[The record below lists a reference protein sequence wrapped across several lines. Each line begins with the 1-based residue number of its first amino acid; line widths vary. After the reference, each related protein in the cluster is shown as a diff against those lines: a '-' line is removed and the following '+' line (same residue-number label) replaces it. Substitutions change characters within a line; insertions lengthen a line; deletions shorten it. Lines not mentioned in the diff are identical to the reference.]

1 MRMTGLLFILVC
13 AAPLSTP
20 AQVSPDESNVSTVIL
35 ALEHAWVEGQS
46 RNDNRALDLVF
57 DNALV
62 YIEYGKVMT
71 KGEYLSRV
79 RSAPFQP
86 QVIVMEA
93 MTVRTFGSTA
103 IAVGTYRER
112 GAKGGKTVLGR
123 WRFIDTWVK
132 KKGNWMLVA
141 AASSPVSK

>member
-20 AQVSPDESNVSTVIL
+20 AQEAPDESDVSTVIL

-71 KGEYLSRV
+71 KGEYL
-79 RSAPFQP
+79 Q
-86 QVIVMEA
+86 
-93 MTVRTFGSTA
+93 G
-103 IAVGTYRER
+103 
-112 GAKGGKTVLGR
+112 
-123 WRFIDTWVK
+123 
-132 KKGNWMLVA
+132 
-141 AASSPVSK
+141 